1 MAVNM
6 MGLWYAGRLLENRY
20 GGWRFLMLYLT
31 CGIAGGLLQV
41 LVVPGT
47 LLIGAS
53 GAVFGLVCAFSAL
66 YPRMRI
72 TALLFFVIPINLEA
86 KWLGRGLVAFSLLMT
101 VTGLGGQIGHA
112 AHLGGALAG
121 YAWGHFISRGRI
133 FCGL

>member
-1 MAVNM
+1 
-6 MGLWYAGRLLENRY
+6 
-20 GGWRFLMLYLT
+20 
-31 CGIAGGLLQV
+31 
-41 LVVPGT
+41 
-47 LLIGAS
+47 
-53 GAVFGLVCAFSAL
+53 
-66 YPRMRI
+66 MRI